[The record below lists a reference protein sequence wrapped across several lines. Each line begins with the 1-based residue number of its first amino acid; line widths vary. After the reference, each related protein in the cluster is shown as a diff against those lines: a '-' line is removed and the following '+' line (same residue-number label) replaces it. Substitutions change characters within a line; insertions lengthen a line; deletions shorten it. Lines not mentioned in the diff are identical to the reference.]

1 MCSASQD
8 PQFNLFF
15 KEILTFMLLCVI
27 FSRPVSFHGVPGFFH
42 SHSFSGGGMN
52 PQQMSQEVART
63 KSYVTIQELSDL
75 ESDSTSNVEEEEEE
89 GIEDGSEGSE
99 TASVGNVQPLDSEPE
114 GNLNFCA
121 LKN

>member
-1 MCSASQD
+1 
-8 PQFNLFF
+8 
-15 KEILTFMLLCVI
+15 
-27 FSRPVSFHGVPGFFH
+27 
-42 SHSFSGGGMN
+42 MN
-52 PQQMSQEVART
+52 PQQMPQEVTRT

-99 TASVGNVQPLDSEPE
+99 TASVGNVQPPDSEPE
-114 GNLNFCA
+114 GNPNFCA